1 MIILV
6 GLNSRINV
14 YFIML
19 KEEELFSKILYL
31 DILIAYLL
39 YNMRPHIWA
48 DEDDGSWENLL
59 RLSLRMWMFT
69 ILVFYFYM

>member
-39 YNMRPHIWA
+39 YNMRPHI
-48 DEDDGSWENLL
+48 
-59 RLSLRMWMFT
+59 
-69 ILVFYFYM
+69 

>member
-6 GLNSRINV
+6 GLNSRIDV

-31 DILIAYLL
+31 DILLL
-39 YNMRPHIWA
+39 IYYV
-48 DEDDGSWENLL
+48 
-59 RLSLRMWMFT
+59 T
-69 ILVFYFYM
+69 CVLVFELMKMMEVGKTC